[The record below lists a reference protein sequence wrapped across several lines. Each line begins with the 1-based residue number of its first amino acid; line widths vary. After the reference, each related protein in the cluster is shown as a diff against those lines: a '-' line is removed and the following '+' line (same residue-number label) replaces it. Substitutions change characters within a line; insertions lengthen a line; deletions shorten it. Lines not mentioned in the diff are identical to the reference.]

1 MSLHAAGDLD
11 DDNFTIFDLE
21 SILLTGEI
29 VARQRDRQTR
39 EVKLVVTAQT
49 MHEIERIKTLR
60 KSIALDRSIPVA
72 AFPKAAPNKSF
83 QRTASGRR

>member
-1 MSLHAAGDLD
+1 MNAEELD

-39 EVKLVVTAQT
+39 EVKLVVRGLSLDG
-49 MHEIERIKTLR
+49 IESETVVKFSLAG
-60 KSIALDRSIPVA
+60 ALFIITVYRV
-72 AFPKAAPNKSF
+72 
-83 QRTASGRR
+83 